1 MADVAREAG
10 VSRALVSIVMRGVP
24 GASPQNREH
33 VLRVAAEL
41 DYQPDQRA
49 RLLGSGRSRT
59 LGVVFGLREPFHGD
73 LVEALYS
80 AVAATGWRLSL
91 QPRLDRRPEAL
102 AVRELLAERVEAIVL
117 VGSLMDRGAL
127 RELAERVPVVL
138 LARSL
143 PKDGQVRGVGSV
155 RTDDEAGIELALLH
169 LLGLGHRRIAYV
181 HGQRAPGAAERRR
194 AYRKV
199 LAAAGVPVDLVAG
212 GTTTT
217 SGEDAAGTLLTR
229 SDEQR
234 PTAVLAF
241 NDVCGAGLQAALRAH
256 GVAVPDGLSIV
267 GFDDSSVASLG
278 TVLLTTVG
286 QDVCQLAAG
295 AVTQATQRIE
305 EKINPTNA
313 VIAPQLIVRRTTSAP
328 PLATTSA
335 LPLNVE

>member
-1 MADVAREAG
+1 MTLADVAREAG

-80 AVAATGWRLSL
+80 AVSATDWRLSL
-91 QPRLDRRPEAL
+91 QPRMERRPEAV
-102 AVRELLAERVEAIVL
+102 AVRELLAERVEAVVL

-127 RELAERVPVVL
+127 SELAERVPVVL

-143 PKDGQVRGVGSV
+143 PPDGQVQGVGTV
-155 RTDDEAGIELALLH
+155 RTDDEAGIELALHH
-169 LLGLGHRRIAYV
+169 LLDLGHRHIAYV

-199 LAAAGVPVDLVAG
+199 LTAAGLPVDLVAG
-212 GTTTT
+212 GTTST
-217 SGEDAAGTLLTR
+217 SGEKAAVALTER
-229 SDEQR
+229 CGAER

-241 NDVCGAGLQAALRAH
+241 NDVCAAGLLASLRAH
-256 GVAVPDGLSIV
+256 DVTVPDKLSVV
-267 GFDDSSVASLG
+267 GFDDSAIASLE
-278 TVLLTTVG
+278 TVSLTTVG
-286 QDVCQLAAG
+286 QDVHLLAAE
-295 AVTQATQRIE
+295 AVAQATQRVE
-305 EKINPTNA
+305 QEINPANA

-328 PLATTSA
+328 PL
-335 LPLNVE
+335 